1 MECSNAPCSKSL
13 PRKQFCNREVCVTR
27 RHNGKKFVAPHSS
40 ADGGT
45 NYHGKATKECFCKL
59 EGVSGAPPNT
69 RQSRKSQEKVKHKKG
84 YICTWN
90 LLLHNLRLIYFCLF
104 LISFAKGG
112 DGGGGGR
119 WEEKD
124 CRLPPREKNADKFIT
139 VELLVH
145 YGAAEFNL
153 MQDKFVFLLRV
164 PLTRFSFAFSV
175 GVQRKNCSYLC
186 FSCRC
191 DSVYL

>member
-1 MECSNAPCSKSL
+1 M
-13 PRKQFCNREVCVTR
+13 
-27 RHNGKKFVAPHSS
+27 KKVRSS
-40 ADGGT
+40 ALFCRFEVQITMARQQRNVFPNWKVFFGT
-45 NYHGKATKECFCKL
+45 
-59 EGVSGAPPNT
+59 PPNT

-104 LISFAKGG
+104 LISFAKGVG
-112 DGGGGGR
+112 AGGGR
-119 WEEKD
+119 ERLAVCLRKRRMQTNLLLLNFLFIMAQQNLIW
-124 CRLPPREKNADKFIT
+124 CRTSLSSCSKSA
-139 VELLVH
+139 L
-145 YGAAEFNL
+145 A
-153 MQDKFVFLLRV
+153 
-164 PLTRFSFAFSV
+164 RFSFAFSV